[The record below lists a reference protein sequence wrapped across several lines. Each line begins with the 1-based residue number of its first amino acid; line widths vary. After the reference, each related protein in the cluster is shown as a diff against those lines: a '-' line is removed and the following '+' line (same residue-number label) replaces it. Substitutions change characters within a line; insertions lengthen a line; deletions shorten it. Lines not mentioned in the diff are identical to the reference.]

1 MSNLNPSLLERLRQ
15 LNLSLR
21 LQLDQAE
28 ARIPAINDLIEQLGA
43 IDLLCEAALL
53 GLVIYERHYDLS
65 KGPRDSGQVLQSA
78 LMIPG
83 GIGVLLWD
91 TDEYLA
97 FRSDP
102 DPNEASLFLK
112 FVPFDDCEGAV
123 KALLLPQIEPLM
135 ELLMNRLGTIVR
147 DQA

>member
-1 MSNLNPSLLERLRQ
+1 MRLRQ

-28 ARIPAINDLIEQLGA
+28 ARIPPINDLIEQLGA
-43 IDLLCEAALL
+43 IDLLSEAALL

-65 KGPRDSGQVLQSA
+65 HGPRDSGQLLQSA

-97 FRSDP
+97 FRSNP
-102 DPNEASLFLK
+102 DPNEAALFLK
-112 FVPFDDCEGAV
+112 FVPFNDCEGAV

-135 ELLMNRLGTIVR
+135 ELLMKRLSYLFR
-147 DQA
+147 DQG